1 MSVQKISNAIL
12 GVGVDDTT
20 IDLFESQYPVPT
32 GVSYNSYV
40 ILDEKVAIL
49 DTQEYQF
56 IKETVK
62 KQPKENG
69 SLLRRLLMIAGC
81 GVLFG
86 GCAAVTFASVFPVMA
101 DREENTQQKIELT
114 GSDVAE
120 TISEEQATERES
132 VASVSEKEEK
142 SLLAMR
148 QEMYREVLKV
158 SQKSRKSLVN
168 VRGISKDEDLLNN
181 SYLQQEDTEGLV
193 FLETETQFYILTYE
207 EELENLQELQV
218 TFADGSTVQGEICRG
233 DADSGFAVATVRKNL
248 LNDSTREGIVVS
260 DLTDTKKLGQSDI
273 VIAIGSPAG
282 DSDAVVYGMITS
294 VSEKLSAA
302 DTEYN
307 VLATDVQ
314 GNEDG
319 SGVLLD
325 SDGNVAG
332 MILKKNENDGD
343 NIHAVSISQI
353 LPLVEH
359 LANKETIRY
368 TGIYGTEITQAQCR
382 KLGIDQGLYVE
393 RTQEESP
400 AMKAGIQCG
409 DIISKIDGTPTESM
423 QSYYTYLQTKKQGE
437 NLTIT
442 VLRKNSDGEYAE
454 KDYKVTVGER

>member
-1 MSVQKISNAIL
+1 MKKN
-12 GVGVDDTT
+12 
-20 IDLFESQYPVPT
+20 
-32 GVSYNSYV
+32 
-40 ILDEKVAIL
+40 KM

-181 SYLQQEDTEGLV
+181 SYFQQEDTEGLV

-233 DADSGFAVATVRKNL
+233 DADSGFAVAT
-248 LNDSTREGIVVS
+248 
-260 DLTDTKKLGQSDI
+260 
-273 VIAIGSPAG
+273 
-282 DSDAVVYGMITS
+282 
-294 VSEKLSAA
+294 
-302 DTEYN
+302 
-307 VLATDVQ
+307 VQ

-382 KLGIDQGLYVE
+382 KLGIDQGLYLE

>member
-1 MSVQKISNAIL
+1 MKKN
-12 GVGVDDTT
+12 
-20 IDLFESQYPVPT
+20 
-32 GVSYNSYV
+32 
-40 ILDEKVAIL
+40 KM

-120 TISEEQATERES
+120 TISEEQATERKS
-132 VASVSEKEEK
+132 VASVSEQEEK

-181 SYLQQEDTEGLV
+181 SYFQQEDTEGLV

-294 VSEKLSAA
+294 VSEKLSVA

-332 MILKKNENDGD
+332 MILKNENDGD

-353 LPLVEH
+353 LPLIEH

>member
-1 MSVQKISNAIL
+1 MKKN
-12 GVGVDDTT
+12 
-20 IDLFESQYPVPT
+20 
-32 GVSYNSYV
+32 
-40 ILDEKVAIL
+40 KM

-181 SYLQQEDTEGLV
+181 SYFQQEDTEGLV

-218 TFADGSTVQGEICRG
+218 TFAD
-233 DADSGFAVATVRKNL
+233 ATVRKNL

-294 VSEKLSAA
+294 VSEKLSVA

-454 KDYKVTVGER
+454 KDYKITVGER

>member
-1 MSVQKISNAIL
+1 MECGRRIRY
-12 GVGVDDTT
+12 
-20 IDLFESQYPVPT
+20 E
-32 GVSYNSYV
+32 
-40 ILDEKVAIL
+40 
-49 DTQEYQF
+49 
-56 IKETVK
+56 K
-62 KQPKENG
+62 KQNG
-69 SLLRRLLMIAGC
+69 HTGISVYKRNGKKTAKREWQSVAQAAYDSRMWRF
-81 GVLFG
+81 VWS
-86 GCAAVTFASVFPVMA
+86 CAAVTFASVFPVMA

-132 VASVSEKEEK
+132 VASVSEQEEK

-294 VSEKLSAA
+294 VSEKLSVA

-353 LPLVEH
+353 LPLIEH

-423 QSYYTYLQTKKQGE
+423 H
-437 NLTIT
+437 LTIHIF
-442 VLRKNSDGEYAE
+442 RQKSRE
-454 KDYKVTVGER
+454 KILP

>member
-1 MSVQKISNAIL
+1 MKKN
-12 GVGVDDTT
+12 
-20 IDLFESQYPVPT
+20 
-32 GVSYNSYV
+32 
-40 ILDEKVAIL
+40 KM

-86 GCAAVTFASVFPVMA
+86 SCAAVTFASVFPVMA

-120 TISEEQATERES
+120 TIAEEQATERES

-181 SYLQQEDTEGLV
+181 SYFQQEDTEG
-193 FLETETQFYILTYE
+193 
-207 EELENLQELQV
+207 QELQV

-343 NIHAVSISQI
+343 NIYAVSISQI

>member
-1 MSVQKISNAIL
+1 MWRFVWR
-12 GVGVDDTT
+12 
-20 IDLFESQYPVPT
+20 
-32 GVSYNSYV
+32 
-40 ILDEKVAIL
+40 
-49 DTQEYQF
+49 
-56 IKETVK
+56 
-62 KQPKENG
+62 
-69 SLLRRLLMIAGC
+69 LRSRNL
-81 GVLFG
+81 
-86 GCAAVTFASVFPVMA
+86 ASVFPVMA

-120 TISEEQATERES
+120 TISEEQATERKS
-132 VASVSEKEEK
+132 VASVSEQEEK

-181 SYLQQEDTEGLV
+181 SYFQQEDTEGLV

-218 TFADGSTVQGEICRG
+218 TLQMVRQCRERYAG

-294 VSEKLSAA
+294 VSEKLSVA

-353 LPLVEH
+353 LPLIEH

>member
-1 MSVQKISNAIL
+1 MKKN
-12 GVGVDDTT
+12 
-20 IDLFESQYPVPT
+20 
-32 GVSYNSYV
+32 
-40 ILDEKVAIL
+40 KM

-132 VASVSEKEEK
+132 VASVSEQEEK

-294 VSEKLSAA
+294 VSEKLSVA

-332 MILKKNENDGD
+332 MILKNENDGD

>member
-1 MSVQKISNAIL
+1 MKKN
-12 GVGVDDTT
+12 
-20 IDLFESQYPVPT
+20 
-32 GVSYNSYV
+32 
-40 ILDEKVAIL
+40 KM

-132 VASVSEKEEK
+132 VASVSEQEEK

-294 VSEKLSAA
+294 VSEKLSVA

-319 SGVLLD
+319 SGVLL
-325 SDGNVAG
+325 
-332 MILKKNENDGD
+332 ENDGD

>member
-1 MSVQKISNAIL
+1 MKKN
-12 GVGVDDTT
+12 
-20 IDLFESQYPVPT
+20 
-32 GVSYNSYV
+32 
-40 ILDEKVAIL
+40 KM

-142 SLLAMR
+142 SPLAMR

-294 VSEKLSAA
+294 VSEKLSVA

>member
-1 MSVQKISNAIL
+1 MKKN
-12 GVGVDDTT
+12 
-20 IDLFESQYPVPT
+20 
-32 GVSYNSYV
+32 
-40 ILDEKVAIL
+40 KM

-132 VASVSEKEEK
+132 VASVSEQEEK

-158 SQKSRKSLVN
+158 SQKSRKSRKSLVN

-181 SYLQQEDTEGLV
+181 SYFQQEDTEGLV

>member
-1 MSVQKISNAIL
+1 MKKN
-12 GVGVDDTT
+12 
-20 IDLFESQYPVPT
+20 
-32 GVSYNSYV
+32 
-40 ILDEKVAIL
+40 KM

-132 VASVSEKEEK
+132 VASVSEQEEK

-181 SYLQQEDTEGLV
+181 SSLQQEDTEGLV

-248 LNDSTREGIVVS
+248 LSDSTREDIVVS

-343 NIHAVSISQI
+343 NIHAVSIS
-353 LPLVEH
+353 
-359 LANKETIRY
+359 NKETIRY

>member
-1 MSVQKISNAIL
+1 MECGRRIR
-12 GVGVDDTT
+12 
-20 IDLFESQYPVPT
+20 Y
-32 GVSYNSYV
+32 
-40 ILDEKVAIL
+40 EKNKM

-62 KQPKENG
+62 TAKREWQSVAQAAYDNG
-69 SLLRRLLMIAGC
+69 MWRFVWKLRSRNL
-81 GVLFG
+81 
-86 GCAAVTFASVFPVMA
+86 ASVFPVMA

-132 VASVSEKEEK
+132 VASVSEQEEK

-207 EELENLQELQV
+207 EEMENLQELQV
-218 TFADGSTVQGEICRG
+218 TLQMVRQCRERYAGRCRFRIC
-233 DADSGFAVATVRKNL
+233 SCNCEKNL

-294 VSEKLSAA
+294 VSEKLSVA

-314 GNEDG
+314 GMKME
-319 SGVLLD
+319 VVCCL
-325 SDGNVAG
+325 
-332 MILKKNENDGD
+332 IL
-343 NIHAVSISQI
+343 
-353 LPLVEH
+353 
-359 LANKETIRY
+359 
-368 TGIYGTEITQAQCR
+368 TEMWQ
-382 KLGIDQGLYVE
+382 V
-393 RTQEESP
+393 
-400 AMKAGIQCG
+400 
-409 DIISKIDGTPTESM
+409 
-423 QSYYTYLQTKKQGE
+423 
-437 NLTIT
+437 
-442 VLRKNSDGEYAE
+442 
-454 KDYKVTVGER
+454 

>member
-1 MSVQKISNAIL
+1 MKKN
-12 GVGVDDTT
+12 
-20 IDLFESQYPVPT
+20 
-32 GVSYNSYV
+32 
-40 ILDEKVAIL
+40 KM

-132 VASVSEKEEK
+132 VASVSEQEEK

-282 DSDAVVYGMITS
+282 DSVYGMITS
-294 VSEKLSAA
+294 VSEKLSVA

>member
-1 MSVQKISNAIL
+1 MKKN
-12 GVGVDDTT
+12 
-20 IDLFESQYPVPT
+20 
-32 GVSYNSYV
+32 
-40 ILDEKVAIL
+40 KM

-120 TISEEQATERES
+120 TISEEQATERKS
-132 VASVSEKEEK
+132 VASVSEQEEK

-158 SQKSRKSLVN
+158 SQKSLVN

>member
-1 MSVQKISNAIL
+1 MKKN
-12 GVGVDDTT
+12 
-20 IDLFESQYPVPT
+20 
-32 GVSYNSYV
+32 
-40 ILDEKVAIL
+40 KM

-86 GCAAVTFASVFPVMA
+86 SCAAVTFASVFPVMA

-132 VASVSEKEEK
+132 VASVSEQEEK

-207 EELENLQELQV
+207 EEMENLQELQV

-294 VSEKLSAA
+294 VSEKLSVA
-302 DTEYN
+302 DTEY
-307 VLATDVQ
+307 
-314 GNEDG
+314 
-319 SGVLLD
+319 
-325 SDGNVAG
+325 
-332 MILKKNENDGD
+332 

-353 LPLVEH
+353 LPLIEH

>member
-1 MSVQKISNAIL
+1 MKKN
-12 GVGVDDTT
+12 
-20 IDLFESQYPVPT
+20 
-32 GVSYNSYV
+32 
-40 ILDEKVAIL
+40 KM

-142 SLLAMR
+142 SLLA
-148 QEMYREVLKV
+148 MYREVLKV

-294 VSEKLSAA
+294 VSEKLSVA

>member
-1 MSVQKISNAIL
+1 MRQDMDRREN
-12 GVGVDDTT
+12 
-20 IDLFESQYPVPT
+20 
-32 GVSYNSYV
+32 
-40 ILDEKVAIL
+40 
-49 DTQEYQF
+49 TQEYQF

-120 TISEEQATERES
+120 TIAEEQATERES
-132 VASVSEKEEK
+132 VASVSEQEEK

-181 SYLQQEDTEGLV
+181 SYFQQE
-193 FLETETQFYILTYE
+193 ETQFYILTYE
-207 EELENLQELQV
+207 EEMENLQELQV

-248 LNDSTREGIVVS
+248 LNDSTRGGIVVS

-294 VSEKLSAA
+294 VSEKLSVA

-343 NIHAVSISQI
+343 NIHAVSLSQI

>member
-1 MSVQKISNAIL
+1 MKKN
-12 GVGVDDTT
+12 
-20 IDLFESQYPVPT
+20 
-32 GVSYNSYV
+32 
-40 ILDEKVAIL
+40 KM

-120 TISEEQATERES
+120 TISEEQATERKS
-132 VASVSEKEEK
+132 VASVSEQEEK

-181 SYLQQEDTEGLV
+181 SYFQQEDTEGLV
-193 FLETETQFYILTYE
+193 FFETETQFYILTYE
-207 EELENLQELQV
+207 EELENLQELQELQV

-294 VSEKLSAA
+294 VSEKLSVA

-353 LPLVEH
+353 LPLIEH

-368 TGIYGTEITQAQCR
+368 TGIYGTEITQTQCR